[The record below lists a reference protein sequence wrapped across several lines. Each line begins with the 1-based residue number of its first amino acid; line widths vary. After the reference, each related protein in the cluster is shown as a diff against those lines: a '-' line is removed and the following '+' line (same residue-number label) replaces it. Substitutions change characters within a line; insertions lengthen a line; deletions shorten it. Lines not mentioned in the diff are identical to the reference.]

1 MGTVRTS
8 SKLYK
13 SRLFETAAMRGRFY
27 VLVGGGSDPQSAVL
41 SSRAKRNQAI
51 KGAPKSTSKPVK
63 AVKAAAE
70 NDSEAR

>member
-1 MGTVRTS
+1 
-8 SKLYK
+8 
-13 SRLFETAAMRGRFY
+13 MRGRFY